1 MELKGYEKAALFL
14 NLLGEDLAGEIIK
27 QLDAKE
33 VKKITLGVNKL
44 KELNKDMI
52 DAVKKEVK
60 DIIDSGIKLSL
71 DEDSIKAMLS
81 KTFGRDEVS
90 RIFEEVEEETK
101 VESFESLDS
110 STLLNF
116 IVSEHPQTI
125 TSILCALEPKKAA
138 EIFSKLPDNLKFEVS
153 LRLSSIEKVPEKAV
167 SEIMEI
173 FKNQIGKTKLKERK
187 VSGTRVL
194 ADILNFC
201 DKTTEEFVMEK
212 LEEKDAVLTDKIRSL
227 MFVFDNLAKL
237 DDRGIQSLLKEVNTE
252 DLVIALKSA
261 SEALKEKIFKNM
273 SQRAVQILKEEMESK
288 GPVKIADV
296 EKAQQNI
303 LKVARRLESEG
314 RIVLGGKGDDVV
326 V

>member
-33 VKKITLGVNKL
+33 VKKITLGINKL

-60 DIIDSGIKLSL
+60 SIIDSGIKLSL
-71 DEDSIKAMLS
+71 DEDTIKTILAKKLS
-81 KTFGRDEVS
+81 RDEIS
-90 RIFEEVEEETK
+90 KIFEEEEMK
-101 VESFESLDS
+101 VESFENLES
-110 STLLNF
+110 STILNF
-116 IVSEHPQTI
+116 IISEHPQTI

-138 EIFSKLPDNLKFEVS
+138 EIFSKLPDGVKFEVAM
-153 LRLSSIEKVPEKAV
+153 RLINMEKVSEKALKEV
-167 SEIMEI
+167 LEI
-173 FKNQIGKTKLKERK
+173 FKVQFSGNKIKEKRFNGIK
-187 VSGTRVL
+187 ILSE
-194 ADILNFC
+194 ILNYS
-201 DKTTEEFVMEK
+201 DKNTEEFI
-212 LEEKDAVLTDKIRSL
+212 LTMLDERDSALADKIKNL
-227 MFVFDNLAKL
+227 MFVFDDLINL
-237 DDRGIQSLLKEVNTE
+237 DDRGIQALLKEVNTE

>member
-187 VSGTRVL
+187 VSGTRIL

>member
-14 NLLGEDLAGEIIK
+14 NLLGEDLAEEIIK

-60 DIIDSGIKLSL
+60 SIIDSGIKLSL
-71 DEDSIKAMLS
+71 DEDTIKTILAKKLS
-81 KTFGRDEVS
+81 RDEIS
-90 RIFEEVEEETK
+90 KIFEEEEEEMK
-101 VESFESLDS
+101 VESFENLES
-110 STLLNF
+110 STILNF
-116 IVSEHPQTI
+116 IISEHPQTI

-138 EIFSKLPDNLKFEVS
+138 EIFSKLPDGVKFEVAM
-153 LRLSSIEKVPEKAV
+153 RLINMEKVSEKALKEV
-167 SEIMEI
+167 LEI
-173 FKNQIGKTKLKERK
+173 FKVQFSGNKIKEKRFNGIK
-187 VSGTRVL
+187 ILSE
-194 ADILNFC
+194 ILNFS
-201 DKTTEEFVMEK
+201 DKNTEEFI
-212 LEEKDAVLTDKIRSL
+212 LTMLDERDSALADKIKNL
-227 MFVFDNLAKL
+227 MFVFDDLINL
-237 DDRGIQSLLKEVNTE
+237 DDRGIQALLKEVNTE

-303 LKVARRLESEG
+303 LKIARRLESEG

>member
-14 NLLGEDLAGEIIK
+14 NLLGEDLAEEIIK

-33 VKKITLGVNKL
+33 VKKITLGINKL

-60 DIIDSGIKLSL
+60 SIIDSGIKLSL
-71 DEDSIKAMLS
+71 DEDTIKTILAKKLS
-81 KTFGRDEVS
+81 RDEIS
-90 RIFEEVEEETK
+90 KIFEEEEMK
-101 VESFESLDS
+101 VESFENLES
-110 STLLNF
+110 STILNF
-116 IVSEHPQTI
+116 IISEHPQTI

-138 EIFSKLPDNLKFEVS
+138 EIFSKLPDGVKFDVAM
-153 LRLSSIEKVPEKAV
+153 RLINMEKVSEKALKEV
-167 SEIMEI
+167 LEI
-173 FKNQIGKTKLKERK
+173 FKVQFSGNKIKEKRFNGIK
-187 VSGTRVL
+187 ILSE
-194 ADILNFC
+194 ILNFS
-201 DKTTEEFVMEK
+201 DKNTEEFI
-212 LEEKDAVLTDKIRSL
+212 LTMLDERDSALADKIKNL
-227 MFVFDNLAKL
+227 MFVFDDLINL
-237 DDRGIQSLLKEVNTE
+237 DDRGIQALLKEVNTE

>member
-227 MFVFDNLAKL
+227 MFVFDDLAKL